1 MGMAAAERQQ
11 RHSWRPRLQQLGVV
25 DAGAV
30 GRDRCRKEMRL
41 GSGAAAVGEE
51 QGDEGAAAVAEGET
65 RHLGGRILTTP
76 PVSTAGIVIVA
87 LLSLQLAPVAQMR
100 RQRGGRLVQV
110 AGVEDGRVIR
120 HRRRLT
126 CPQEIRLT

>member
-1 MGMAAAERQQ
+1 MGSMAAAERQQ

-30 GRDRCRKEMRL
+30 GRDRCRKEMML
-41 GSGAAAVGEE
+41 VVSGAAAAVGEE
-51 QGDEGAAAVAEGET
+51 QGDEGAAVAEGET

-76 PVSTAGIVIVA
+76 VSTAGIVIVGL

-100 RQRGGRLVQV
+100 RRGGGRLVQV
-110 AGVEDGRVIR
+110 AGVEDG
-120 HRRRLT
+120 
-126 CPQEIRLT
+126 